1 MDPLL
6 FPTSNVLINTVLRS
20 LVLIAIMMIGFRT
33 NLYVAY
39 WGAVVHDTISLLL
52 VYSYPLSAFAYK
64 F

>member
-20 LVLIAIMMIGFRT
+20 LVLIAIMMFGFGT

-39 WGAVVHDTISLLL
+39 WGAIVHDIISLLL

>member
-6 FPTSNVLINTVLRS
+6 FPTSNILINTVLRS
-20 LVLIAIMMIGFRT
+20 IVLIVIMMYGFGT